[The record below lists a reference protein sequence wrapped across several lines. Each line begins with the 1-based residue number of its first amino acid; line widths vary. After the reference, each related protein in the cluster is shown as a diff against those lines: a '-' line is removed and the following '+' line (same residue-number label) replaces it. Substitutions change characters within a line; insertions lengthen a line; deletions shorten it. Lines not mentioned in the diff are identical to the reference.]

1 MGQKR
6 QHSKHEI
13 NSLFLILFISLII
26 FTDLFLYFLEI
37 SWEIWKWEMDND
49 RDVVEKAARYIFYI
63 IYDEASL
70 SGLVMALSALVST
83 IGHRIDCHR

>member
-1 MGQKR
+1 
-6 QHSKHEI
+6 
-13 NSLFLILFISLII
+13 
-26 FTDLFLYFLEI
+26 
-37 SWEIWKWEMDND
+37 MDND

-83 IGHRIDCHR
+83 IGSRIDCHR